1 MSAFP
6 FTNANDVFESI
17 ISADDCGIHKEESFM
32 VPFHNEVHRQNV
44 LNCLWKKNWIYP
56 DGKADNYYLSALYIL
71 FSTKNDLY
79 KKTRRFIDGEGIDFE
94 KMLSAQ
100 DFPSSE
106 IKLIKLAANLFNGS
120 MEVSPSE
127 LINTLDDENFELA
140 LQAIFLRRTG
150 CHVRDLLP
158 AVEPVHELEQEDEEE
173 MEM

>member
-1 MSAFP
+1 MMGA
-6 FTNANDVFESI
+6 
-17 ISADDCGIHKEESFM
+17 ADSSIHKEEAFM
-32 VPFHNEVHRQNV
+32 TFFHDEAHRQNV
-44 LNCLWKKNWIYP
+44 LHCLRKKNRINP

-71 FSTKNDLY
+71 LSTKNDLY
-79 KKTRRFIDGEGIDFE
+79 KKTRRFIEGKSINFE

-127 LINTLDDENFELA
+127 LINTLDDENFEMA

-150 CHVRDLLP
+150 CHVLDLLP
-158 AVEPVHELEQEDEEE
+158 AVEAVPELEQEDDEE
-173 MEM
+173 MERY